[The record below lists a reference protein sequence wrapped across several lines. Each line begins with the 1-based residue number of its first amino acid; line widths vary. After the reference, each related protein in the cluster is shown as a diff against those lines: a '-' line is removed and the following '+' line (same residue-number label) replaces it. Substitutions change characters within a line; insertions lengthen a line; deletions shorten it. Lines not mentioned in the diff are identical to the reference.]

1 LVNKTPALKQGGP
14 FNTIGIENLKANSLI
29 QEPILGHK
37 ISSPFRPSLAKNPI
51 ALDTFTAELL
61 SKVLLTRVKIPLP
74 LFIRKARLN
83 QLPLLSL

>member
-14 FNTIGIENLKANSLI
+14 FNIIGIKNLKANSLI

-37 ISSPFRPSLAKNPI
+37 ISSPFRPSFAENPI

-74 LFIRKARLN
+74 LNF
-83 QLPLLSL
+83 